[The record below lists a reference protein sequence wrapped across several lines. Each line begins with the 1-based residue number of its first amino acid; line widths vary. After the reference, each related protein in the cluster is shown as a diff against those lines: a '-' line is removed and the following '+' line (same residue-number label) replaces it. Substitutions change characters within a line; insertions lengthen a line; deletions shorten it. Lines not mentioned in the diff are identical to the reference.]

1 MITHPSAHSPASL
14 APLPGA
20 APGVRLL
27 CLPASPRGY
36 SWWGGAGPRAGR
48 GSWEGGAAGQEFSAQ
63 RPQTQKERKRTRKE
77 RVRKAAQAGAGGPGP
92 PCRGLSARQPPRPRL
107 AAALMLVPASSS
119 RPTGESR
126 GLPEQPPWT
135 PCLESRPPA
144 PTWQSFVPLGS
155 CPSCRPLCTIPCG
168 VGS

>member
-27 CLPASPRGY
+27 CSPASPRGY
-36 SWWGGAGPRAGR
+36 SWWGSRSESGEGVLGRWGRRAGVLGTETSDPEGEEEDEEGEGEEGCTGGGGGPRPTLQ
-48 GSWEGGAAGQEFSAQ
+48 GSQCEA
-63 RPQTQKERKRTRKE
+63 
-77 RVRKAAQAGAGGPGP
+77 AAQT
-92 PCRGLSARQPPRPRL
+92 CL